1 MSVRSSPTISRKV
14 LARDAFDKHSGLDYD
29 VTVKIARH
37 KMAALREIQT
47 SIFNKQDQKSS
58 ETAECTFPVDTAP
71 DTFFGLLFLQHS
83 LLITVVLSVKFNVS
97 VESCTCV
104 E

>member
-1 MSVRSSPTISRKV
+1 M
-14 LARDAFDKHSGLDYD
+14 LARDSFNKHSGLDYD

-37 KMAALREIQT
+37 KMAALREIKT

-58 ETAECTFPVDTAP
+58 ETAECTFPLDTAR
-71 DTFFGLLFLQHS
+71 DIFFGSLFLQHS
-83 LLITVVLSVKFNVS
+83 LLITVVSSVKFNVS